1 MNFAKKYVVGTGAA
15 VNVALG
21 FIPDWVRIA
30 NITDDDIIHE
40 GPLERVLAFDTGG
53 ASSGGRELR
62 GGQRIQGSTADKP
75 TALIRDVAVHT
86 GTWTA
91 GTAAGFIILD
101 LDEKPGTF
109 TNNEDLKVATQVGNR
124 LIGEHTFS
132 EETYAIMSADG
143 PSSVA
148 FEIGGTTAKGAATDT
163 IAAYYGTAGSASKG
177 ITFGSTISEDN
188 KLLVVQAWRESVG

>member
-1 MNFAKKYVVGTGAA
+1 MNFAKKYVAGTGAA
-15 VNVALG
+15 VNVELG
-21 FIPDWVRIA
+21 FIPDWVRIT
-30 NITDDDIIHE
+30 NITDDNIIHE
-40 GPLERVLAFDTGG
+40 GPLERVLAFDGG
-53 ASSGGRELR
+53 GGGGLELR
-62 GGQRIQGSTADKP
+62 GGQRIQGQSADKP
-75 TALIRDVAVHT
+75 EALIRDVVVHS

-109 TNNEDLKVATQVGNR
+109 ENNEDLAVATQVGNR
-124 LIGEHTFS
+124 LIDEHVF
-132 EETYAIMSADG
+132 EGNYATMSANG

-148 FEIGGTTAKGAATDT
+148 LELGSSGAAQGASTDT

-177 ITFGSTISEDN
+177 ITFGSTISANN

>member
-40 GPLERVLAFDTGG
+40 GPLERVLAFDGGGG
-53 ASSGGRELR
+53 ADGELR
-62 GGQRIQGSTADKP
+62 GGQRIQGSSADKP
-75 TALIRDVAVHT
+75 TALIRDVVVHT
-86 GTWTA
+86 GTWAA
-91 GTAAGFIILD
+91 GNAEGFIILD

-109 TNNEDLKVATQVGNR
+109 ENNEDLAVSTQVGNR
-124 LIGEHTFS
+124 LINEHTFS
-132 EETYAIMSADG
+132 GNYATLSADG

-163 IAAYYGTAGSASKG
+163 IAAYYGTEGSASKG
-177 ITFGSTISEDN
+177 ITFGSTISENN